1 MDRFFRLARRELYPD
16 TPGYL
21 RLRISPSAAFRQ
33 EGKLLLPIKESKD
46 SYTKLAE
53 NGKSHEDI
61 WARRIVGKWLRPEED
76 IWAIKVFDSIR
87 VYGGLPGSVTAHKAE
102 HWDTSALRSTV
113 SDDSKD
119 EGWNVP
125 PQSLMDELANISLKL
140 LNIDPRMSEEGI
152 VLHTRR
158 ERPGEWL
165 RWEASMSFND
175 FMLEILYKIDDD
187 VIAIYPG
194 FYEEPD
200 NGKGLELEQYETAKS
215 MRDVERKKVA
225 TAKDA
230 GKAME
235 IFTKPRTTL
244 PTFNKRY
251 NNLGHLMIDQ
261 PQTTWNPE
269 GTHLEQAPSY
279 AFTAPRYSASDMGLL
294 AQRLRHAEEEVL
306 MREES
311 CRVCEETFMKRS
323 NGKDLDRTADIR
335 KHYRSHLVARPRPC
349 PKEDCQE
356 NLDDR
361 DQYPAWADVVK
372 HISEHGET
380 RTCTFPGCHCPLWL
394 LTDEQ
399 VLEHTSLHPEL
410 SDLRA
415 WAPWRHVKH
424 KQESATQTNVD
435 DLDYD
440 GRYKPR
446 SQDSLTEKPDATTR
460 LLCNNSS
467 CLADLRGLTD
477 TTDST
482 VSQELEEHAR
492 NCNTSVDAFERL
504 NIRKTNTIMGP
515 LTVIESKQKPTTRQR
530 GNRGLA
536 RQTPAVSAET
546 VSAPKSPRTR
556 GKGKPKPDPA
566 NESSGKVATAQEAA
580 TQGSTA
586 GDKCAPTDDKTAKEA
601 KFVSM
606 LRQAQSA
613 KASTTP
619 RSRTTRAR
627 SVPPQF
633 TEADE
638 APTPSQLI
646 SGKRVNAS
654 VHQGKERQAG
664 QIPPPQKTSDLRSSR
679 RARSDKDVTDAS
691 KRAEIPASTKEGT
704 ELPVDEEE
712 PEAPPPKKGRTAR
725 KTKADTKA
733 ADAGNDDKAP
743 TARTARPK
751 KNQTAPKT
759 TQAAAGEVSAEP
771 VTSGPSA
778 AVANAPPKQPSRK
791 RGATKVK
798 FEDDQTQADAIAPE
812 KPSRPV
818 RQPRTIKGTPSQ
830 QPKTQ
835 PGPSKTDEND
845 DPNPHRRRRDTPS
858 NRNHA
863 KEENKRKSNRRHH
876 NAQKTRRSSINR
888 LKRLTRKETQTLPSS
903 LEPPLEEGADTNN
916 DITEASPAK
925 GKGKGRAKAAA
936 KAPTAAST
944 RKRKA
949 PAKKLATIPEEAET
963 ATAPE
968 QPATEEGVE
977 EGIEQSESPGRGK
990 RKRTPTPKARGGR
1003 KK

>member
-1 MDRFFRLARRELYPD
+1 
-16 TPGYL
+16 
-21 RLRISPSAAFRQ
+21 
-33 EGKLLLPIKESKD
+33 
-46 SYTKLAE
+46 
-53 NGKSHEDI
+53 
-61 WARRIVGKWLRPEED
+61 
-76 IWAIKVFDSIR
+76 
-87 VYGGLPGSVTAHKAE
+87 
-102 HWDTSALRSTV
+102 
-113 SDDSKD
+113 
-119 EGWNVP
+119 
-125 PQSLMDELANISLKL
+125 
-140 LNIDPRMSEEGI
+140 
-152 VLHTRR
+152 
-158 ERPGEWL
+158 
-165 RWEASMSFND
+165 
-175 FMLEILYKIDDD
+175 
-187 VIAIYPG
+187 
-194 FYEEPD
+194 
-200 NGKGLELEQYETAKS
+200 
-215 MRDVERKKVA
+215 
-225 TAKDA
+225 
-230 GKAME
+230 
-235 IFTKPRTTL
+235 
-244 PTFNKRY
+244 
-251 NNLGHLMIDQ
+251 
-261 PQTTWNPE
+261 
-269 GTHLEQAPSY
+269 
-279 AFTAPRYSASDMGLL
+279 
-294 AQRLRHAEEEVL
+294 
-306 MREES
+306 
-311 CRVCEETFMKRS
+311 
-323 NGKDLDRTADIR
+323 
-335 KHYRSHLVARPRPC
+335 
-349 PKEDCQE
+349 
-356 NLDDR
+356 
-361 DQYPAWADVVK
+361 
-372 HISEHGET
+372 
-380 RTCTFPGCHCPLWL
+380 
-394 LTDEQ
+394 
-399 VLEHTSLHPEL
+399 
-410 SDLRA
+410 
-415 WAPWRHVKH
+415 
-424 KQESATQTNVD
+424 
-435 DLDYD
+435 
-440 GRYKPR
+440 
-446 SQDSLTEKPDATTR
+446 
-460 LLCNNSS
+460 
-467 CLADLRGLTD
+467 
-477 TTDST
+477 
-482 VSQELEEHAR
+482 
-492 NCNTSVDAFERL
+492 
-504 NIRKTNTIMGP
+504 MGP

-845 DPNPHRRRRDTPS
+845 DVAAAEATSQTPTAEEETPQATETTPKRRTRGKATAATTTPKKRAAPASTASKGSPAKRRKPSPPRSSHRSRKEPIPTTTSQKPRQQRAKAREEPKPRRKRPRLHQPGSGKRRRRNS
-858 NRNHA
+858 
-863 KEENKRKSNRRHH
+863 
-876 NAQKTRRSSINR
+876 RRSR
-888 LKRLTRKETQTLPSS
+888 KRRRQRRLPSS
-903 LEPPLEEGADTNN
+903 RL
-916 DITEASPAK
+916 
-925 GKGKGRAKAAA
+925 
-936 KAPTAAST
+936 
-944 RKRKA
+944 RKRA
-949 PAKKLATIPEEAET
+949 
-963 ATAPE
+963 
-968 QPATEEGVE
+968 
-977 EGIEQSESPGRGK
+977 
-990 RKRTPTPKARGGR
+990 
-1003 KK
+1003 